1 DSTTGCQL
9 NFRANGQIE
18 LIKGSQSYRSALS
31 ADSTDNLLQT
41 DAASYSY
48 LLNSSSSEP
57 NNSTQQYNFIQLHIK
72 ANKIV
77 SAQAGLDSRKA
88 PDVLQT
94 TQLECSFS

>member
-1 DSTTGCQL
+1 
-9 NFRANGQIE
+9 
-18 LIKGSQSYRSALS
+18 
-31 ADSTDNLLQT
+31 
-41 DAASYSY
+41 
-48 LLNSSSSEP
+48 
-57 NNSTQQYNFIQLHIK
+57 QLHIK

>member
-1 DSTTGCQL
+1 S
-9 NFRANGQIE
+9 
-18 LIKGSQSYRSALS
+18 SY
-31 ADSTDNLLQT
+31 
-41 DAASYSY
+41 
-48 LLNSSSSEP
+48 SSSE
-57 NNSTQQYNFIQLHIK
+57 NKYYAIISMSYLFLSCTKQLHIK

>member
-1 DSTTGCQL
+1 
-9 NFRANGQIE
+9 
-18 LIKGSQSYRSALS
+18 
-31 ADSTDNLLQT
+31 
-41 DAASYSY
+41 
-48 LLNSSSSEP
+48 
-57 NNSTQQYNFIQLHIK
+57 STQQYNFIQLHIK